1 MAIAM
6 AIAMAVAVAV
16 MPPMA
21 PAMVP
26 ARTARA
32 VSDLGDHGLCLRWE
46 GQREGNSGED
56 GGYVLKVLA
65 EQQRLKDIAS
75 GRQVS
80 TVSSKT
86 PAEDGLVDL
95 ADKAKILS
103 PINPANAKP

>member
-1 MAIAM
+1 M

-16 MPPMA
+16 MPTMA

-56 GGYVLKVLA
+56 GG
-65 EQQRLKDIAS
+65 EICFHD
-75 GRQVS
+75 
-80 TVSSKT
+80 
-86 PAEDGLVDL
+86 
-95 ADKAKILS
+95 
-103 PINPANAKP
+103 NP